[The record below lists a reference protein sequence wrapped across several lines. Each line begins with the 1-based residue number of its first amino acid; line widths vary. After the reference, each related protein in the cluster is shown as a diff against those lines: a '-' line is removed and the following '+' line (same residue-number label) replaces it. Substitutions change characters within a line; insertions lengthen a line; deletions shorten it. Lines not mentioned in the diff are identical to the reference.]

1 MTYYSSQKGYTL
13 IFAVIVSSVVLSIGA
28 FILSISRKQFI
39 LSSAA
44 RDSTK
49 AIYAA
54 DSGIQCA
61 VETYFGFYTDHATST
76 DLELACNDS
85 KPTGAWGQVSSG
97 SVDSS
102 MKFKTD
108 GSGVFATQPIAIY
121 LSGNKTCA
129 NVTFYSGVS
138 SVTGLMKTYI
148 ESRGYSMGSNSSCP
162 TSNPRT
168 VERAIYLM
176 YE

>member
-61 VETYFGFYTDHATST
+61 VEAYFGFFTDEATTT
-76 DLELACNDS
+76 DLELACNGS
-85 KPTGAWGQVSSG
+85 KPTGSWGQAS
-97 SVDSS
+97 SVDPL
-102 MKFKTD
+102 MKFETG
-108 GSGVFATQPIAIY
+108 GSGVFVTQPMNIY

-129 NVTFYSGVS
+129 KVIFYSGVS
-138 SVTGLMKTYI
+138 SVTKLMKTYI
-148 ESRGYSMGSNSSCP
+148 ESRGYSMSDGSSCP
-162 TSNPRT
+162 ISNPRT
-168 VERAIYLM
+168 VERAIYLV